1 MYCSQC
7 GKEIPENSKF
17 CNECGSPVV
26 ETKEPEITITN
37 SGSNNIYS
45 SSSNMQE
52 KINVVNKQ
60 ESPSNQNCE
69 NHQFSND
76 AQQASIK
83 KLEDIVASD
92 SKFISKF
99 ILVIVVSI
107 FLWFIPFIRNSKFLL
122 MIMIAVSFGLFFIF
136 AMCLASFFDR
146 IKELK
151 MAKNNYSKYLE
162 DVMQKQQLEEKKR
175 IERKKQLEQEEKTK
189 QIIENRKAE
198 YRAKGMAV
206 CPKCGSPSI
215 STINRGYSIVTGFIG
230 SGKPVNVCQRCGH
243 KWKLY

>member
-26 ETKEPEITITN
+26 EKKEHKIAITN
-37 SGSNNIYS
+37 GETHDIYS
-45 SSSNMQE
+45 SSSNTQE
-52 KINVVNKQ
+52 KTNNVIRQ
-60 ESPSNQNCE
+60 ELPSNFKSE

-76 AQQASIK
+76 TQQESIK
-83 KLEDIVASD
+83 KLKDIISSD
-92 SKFISKF
+92 AKFIPIF
-99 ILVIVVSI
+99 IFVIAAVI
-107 FLWFIPFIRNSKFLL
+107 GLWFTPFIRNSEFLL
-122 MIMIAVSFGLFFIF
+122 MIMIAAAFGLLFLF
-136 AMCLASFFDR
+136 AMFLGGFFQR

-151 MAKNNYSKYLE
+151 MAKNNYSKYLKHI
-162 DVMQKQQLEEKKR
+162 MQKQQLEEKKR
-175 IERKKQLEQEEKTK
+175 IEKIKQLEQEEKTR

-215 STINRGYSIVTGFIG
+215 STINRGYSIVTGFVG

-243 KWKLY
+243 RWQI